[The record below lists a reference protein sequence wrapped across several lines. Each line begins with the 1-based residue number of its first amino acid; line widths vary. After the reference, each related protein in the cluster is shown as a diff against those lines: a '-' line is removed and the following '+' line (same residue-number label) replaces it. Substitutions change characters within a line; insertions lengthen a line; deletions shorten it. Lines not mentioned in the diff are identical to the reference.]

1 MKKEEENK
9 EHCYQGVYTLSLKLN
24 CPSICAKRLNT
35 NSFSTITEPKADKVE
50 NWHGFF
56 STITEPK
63 ARTK

>member
-35 NSFSTITEPKADKVE
+35 NSFSTITEPKADEVKPDS
-50 NWHGFF
+50 FF
-56 STITEPK
+56 FFFFVNVKT
-63 ARTK
+63 